1 MTRVSRLS
9 TPDGVSCPLSPLWAP
24 VAPGLLC
31 QRATMSR
38 SGPSSSF
45 EASPPV
51 SRPRFWATRLLL
63 FVACVSVVATSQ
75 SVSENV
81 LSEEYVGAP
90 LSITTEA
97 PKAVRRLVVR
107 ASATKRSSDDVE
119 AEVTARVTARWR
131 PSDPSQTAS
140 PWFRVSL
147 IDVANDDAV
156 GGKLGVLTAG
166 EPVTVDVEPH
176 APLSFPNLSS
186 RCELDDGCEWSVDLA
201 IEVQPNAAPGTVE
214 LEWTAQARARVVG
227 SSSAPKGLTV
237 NVSEP

>member
-1 MTRVSRLS
+1 
-9 TPDGVSCPLSPLWAP
+9 
-24 VAPGLLC
+24 
-31 QRATMSR
+31 MSR
-38 SGPSSSF
+38 SGPSPSF

-75 SVSENV
+75 SVSEDV
-81 LSEEYVGAP
+81 VSEEHVGAP

-107 ASATKRSSDDVE
+107 ASASKRSSDEPE
-119 AEVTARVTARWR
+119 AEVAARVTARWR

-140 PWFRVSL
+140 PWFQVSL
-147 IDVANDDAV
+147 VDTANDYGV
-156 GGKLGVLTAG
+156 GQKRGVLTAG

-176 APLSFPNLSS
+176 AALSS
-186 RCELDDGCEWSVDLA
+186 PMHAPRCELDKGCEWSVDLI

-227 SSSAPKGLTV
+227 SSSAPEGFTV